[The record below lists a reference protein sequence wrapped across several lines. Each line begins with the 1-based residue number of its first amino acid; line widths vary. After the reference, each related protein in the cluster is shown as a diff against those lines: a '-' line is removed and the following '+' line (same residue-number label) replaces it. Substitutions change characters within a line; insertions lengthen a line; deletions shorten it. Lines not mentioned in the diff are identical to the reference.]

1 MLTRALMSIS
11 MFAIVSS
18 AHANVANVSQFR
30 EVGAGSEWSPGDS
43 RSTRMIGPWTD
54 SVEYRD
60 WGYSSGGIGSQTSS
74 ISSTRLS
81 GQGTARANDDIQT
94 TTGSARTSFE
104 AVFDVTSDTP
114 YTFTGNWNTSFDF
127 WALSPTCSM
136 VFEQLTP
143 TPMVLHHSAFTV
155 DWTEY
160 TYVGAGS
167 ANLSGILSPGR
178 YRLAVN
184 AAMFVGYNHSG
195 IYSGTSSFNFD
206 LQVPSPSVIPAI
218 AIFAVAMRRRRA

>member
-1 MLTRALMSIS
+1 MLTRVLGTLSIFVMVAS
-11 MFAIVSS
+11 T
-18 AHANVANVSQFR
+18 HAEVANVSQFR
-30 EVGAGSEWSPGDS
+30 LVGAGSAWGPGDS
-43 RSTRMIGPWTD
+43 RSTSMIGPWTD

-60 WGYSSGGIGSQTSS
+60 WGYNSGGIGSQTSS

-114 YTFTGNWNTSFDF
+114 YSFTGNWNTSFDF

-143 TPMVLHHSAFTV
+143 TPMVLHQSAFTV

-167 ANLSGILSPGR
+167 ANLSGILAPGR

-184 AAMFVGYNHSG
+184 TAMFVGNNHFG
-195 IYSGTSSFNFD
+195 IYSGSSSFNFD
-206 LQVPSPSVIPAI
+206 LQVPSPSVIPAL
-218 AIFAVAMRRRRA
+218 AIFGLATRRRRA